1 MSGILEAADRFI
13 DSDMLCESYANSVL
27 EDICIKAGPR
37 PAGGESIIK
46 ARQILRHALDAA
58 GAVNISEET
67 VNVPLWKPGRP
78 FIKVSEEKEEALE
91 CIHCIGSASGDAAS
105 YIFDAGAGSKE
116 FIETNTENIC
126 GSIVLLRGHVAS
138 GGIFVP
144 LSVRLRYLV
153 KAGAKAVIL
162 ASTNKYGV
170 PAIECVNDPDMMPI
184 PVFSVSKED
193 GEKLKL
199 HAGKA
204 LVSVHADG
212 RSEDALC
219 ANLYADLGPDA
230 MPDETIILG
239 AHLDSFCDVMGAFD
253 NLTGVVTAVMI
264 AKLLAPFRNM
274 FKRKLRLIF
283 FTGEELKTLG
293 SISYIK
299 KHKKELN
306 DIRLVINLDS
316 LFPATSRGTAVMFST
331 VYRDLVEKIFIGAG
345 IDAAVRD
352 MFCMSSDYFPFMM
365 EGLPAIRP
373 ADLED
378 SFPDWSHTVKD
389 DLQNMRFEWI
399 PQNARVYAKLIIRL
413 LTKEILPEM
422 RRLSRKE
429 LRNIIVKEGVR
440 DTIRTMGFDI

>member
-1 MSGILEAADRFI
+1 MSCMFESIDKFI
-13 DSDMLCESYANSVL
+13 DSDAVCGYDAKRLL
-27 EDICIKAGPR
+27 EDICGRAGPR
-37 PAGGESIIK
+37 PAGGEGMAK
-46 ARQILRHALDAA
+46 ARQIVRCSLEAA
-58 GAVNISEET
+58 GTANITEEA

-78 FIKVSEEKEEALE
+78 FVKISAKMEEVLG
-91 CIHCIGSASGDAAS
+91 CIHCIGSASGDASS

-116 FIETNTENIC
+116 FIGSNAEKIC
-126 GSIVLLRGHVAS
+126 GSIALLRGHIAS
-138 GGIFVP
+138 GGIFIP
-144 LSVRLRYLV
+144 LSVRLRNLAN
-153 KAGAKAVIL
+153 AGAKAVIL

-170 PAIECVNDPDMMPI
+170 PAVECVNDPDMMPI
-184 PVFSVSKED
+184 PVVGVSKED
-193 GEKLKL
+193 GEKLRL

-204 LVSVHADG
+204 NVSVHADG

-253 NLTGVVTAVMI
+253 NLTGVVTAFMT
-264 AKLLAPFRNM
+264 AKLLAPFKNM

-293 SISYIK
+293 SICYIN
-299 KHKKELN
+299 KHKKELD

-316 LFPATSRGTAVMFST
+316 LFPATSRGTAVMFSPA
-331 VYRDLVEKIFIGAG
+331 YRDLIEKIFIDAG
-345 IDAAVRD
+345 IDVAVRD

-389 DLQNMRFEWI
+389 DLPNMRFEWI
-399 PQNARVYAKLIIRL
+399 PQNARVYAKLIVRL
-413 LTKEILPEM
+413 LTEEHLPER
-422 RRLSRKE
+422 RRLSHGEVRE
-429 LRNIIVKEGVR
+429 IIVREGVL